1 MLIGLLTLILH
12 EAVLL
17 PSFVVTVITASPD
30 DNAVTSPVLSTFA
43 TALFEDVYV
52 TSLLSAS
59 AGATVALSFT
69 VSPFLRLTVVLSS
82 ATELTFIT
90 LLTPVTVSFLITVL
104 DDVALTV
111 AITSTVPA
119 FLKLKVPSVA
129 ICAILL
135 SDTDHITVLLS
146 VVSSGVIF
154 AVNLYFVSVYNVP
167 DGPVTVTSVIW
178 LNTLI
183 VTADDFKL
191 SLDTAVIVTVPVF
204 FAVTSPVLLT
214 TATDVS
220 DDFHSTDFDC
230 VVLSGIYFIP
240 SCTFAPFSSSAGAL
254 VICIPV
260 RLIISLATVTLHEA
274 VLLPSFVVTVITAS
288 PDDNAV
294 TSPVLSTF
302 ATALFEDVYVTSLLS
317 ASAGA
322 TVALSFTVSPFLRL
336 TVVLSS
342 ATELTFITLLTPVTV
357 SFLITVL
364 DDVALTVAI
373 TSTVPAFLKL
383 KVPSVAICA
392 ILLSD
397 TDHITVL
404 LSVVSSGVIFAVNLY
419 FVSVYNVPDGPVT
432 VTSVIW
438 LNTLIVTFDCML
450 LSALDTAVIVT
461 VPVFFAVTSP
471 VLLTTATDASDVF
484 HSTDFACVVLSG
496 IYFIPSCTCAPFSS
510 SAGALVIVIV
520 LSCIISFSTVI
531 LHLAVFLPSSVITV
545 ITASPNDNAVTSPL
559 SSTAATASL
568 SDVKCTFL
576 LSAFSGSTVA
586 LSLTVSFS
594 LRTASVL
601 SSDTDSTATV
611 LISELSVYA
620 LILKFLFSLLP

>member
-12 EAVLL
+12 VAVLL

-30 DNAVTSPVLSTFA
+30 AIAVTSPVLSTFA

-167 DGPVTVTSVIW
+167 DGPVTVT
-178 LNTLI
+178 
-183 VTADDFKL
+183 
-191 SLDTAVIVTVPVF
+191 P
-204 FAVTSPVLLT
+204 
-214 TATDVS
+214 
-220 DDFHSTDFDC
+220 
-230 VVLSGIYFIP
+230 
-240 SCTFAPFSSSAGAL
+240 
-254 VICIPV
+254 
-260 RLIISLATVTLHEA
+260 
-274 VLLPSFVVTVITAS
+274 
-288 PDDNAV
+288 
-294 TSPVLSTF
+294 
-302 ATALFEDVYVTSLLS
+302 
-317 ASAGA
+317 
-322 TVALSFTVSPFLRL
+322 
-336 TVVLSS
+336 
-342 ATELTFITLLTPVTV
+342 
-357 SFLITVL
+357 
-364 DDVALTVAI
+364 
-373 TSTVPAFLKL
+373 
-383 KVPSVAICA
+383 
-392 ILLSD
+392 
-397 TDHITVL
+397 
-404 LSVVSSGVIFAVNLY
+404 
-419 FVSVYNVPDGPVT
+419 
-432 VTSVIW
+432 VIW

-450 LSALDTAVIVT
+450 PSALDTAVIVT

-484 HSTDFACVVLSG
+484 HSTDFDCVVLSG

-531 LHLAVFLPSSVITV
+531 LHWAVFLPSSVITV
-545 ITASPNDNAVTSPL
+545 ITASPDDNAVTSPL
-559 SSTAATASL
+559 SSTVATASL

>member
-1 MLIGLLTLILH
+1 MLTLH

-30 DNAVTSPVLSTFA
+30 DTAVTSPVLSTFA

-104 DDVALTV
+104 VDVALTV

-129 ICAILL
+129 ICATLL
-135 SDTDHITVLLS
+135 SDTDHTTVLLS

-167 DGPVTVTSVIW
+167 DGPVTVTSVMW

-183 VTADDFKL
+183 VTADDFK
-191 SLDTAVIVTVPVF
+191 
-204 FAVTSPVLLT
+204 
-214 TATDVS
+214 
-220 DDFHSTDFDC
+220 
-230 VVLSGIYFIP
+230 
-240 SCTFAPFSSSAGAL
+240 
-254 VICIPV
+254 
-260 RLIISLATVTLHEA
+260 
-274 VLLPSFVVTVITAS
+274 PSF
-288 PDDNAV
+288 
-294 TSPVLSTF
+294 
-302 ATALFEDVYVTSLLS
+302 
-317 ASAGA
+317 
-322 TVALSFTVSPFLRL
+322 
-336 TVVLSS
+336 
-342 ATELTFITLLTPVTV
+342 
-357 SFLITVL
+357 
-364 DDVALTVAI
+364 
-373 TSTVPAFLKL
+373 
-383 KVPSVAICA
+383 
-392 ILLSD
+392 
-397 TDHITVL
+397 
-404 LSVVSSGVIFAVNLY
+404 
-419 FVSVYNVPDGPVT
+419 
-432 VTSVIW
+432 
-438 LNTLIVTFDCML
+438 
-450 LSALDTAVIVT
+450 DTAVIVT

-484 HSTDFACVVLSG
+484 HSTDFDCVVLSG

-531 LHLAVFLPSSVITV
+531 LHWAVFLPSSVVTV
-545 ITASPNDNAVTSPL
+545 ITVSPDDNAVTSPL
-559 SSTAATASL
+559 SSTVATVSL

-620 LILKFLFSLLP
+620 LILKFLFSFLP